1 MVIFDMT
8 GKLMYNYLQKE
19 FNMKIL
25 KSTIIVF
32 GIVGYLCLGTQLSLA
47 DEPTIIVFLTWKPNQ
62 PEVWKHL
69 FQKFHRENP
78 GVRVKVQVGPP
89 LVHRIPRNRDP
100 TTQK

>member
-1 MVIFDMT
+1 
-8 GKLMYNYLQKE
+8 
-19 FNMKIL
+19 MKIL